1 MNKPTNTTR
10 VKSVAAIG
18 AVIRKQRESLK
29 MTGKQLADAVGVSRN
44 TIVNYEAGK
53 TEPTSGDL
61 VRLADA
67 LGCRIEDL
75 LGIGPVDSPPKFA
88 FRAHAALRKDASV
101 IVFARKFLR
110 AYSEIE
116 ELTEAV
122 LCDRLKPYVCAT
134 SEKLNDRELEGMA
147 YDLRQACGL
156 HDCGPENIASVLEG
170 LGVRCHFFDFD
181 APGMDGISALQGDL
195 RLTMLKNSKKNAE
208 RIIFSGAHELG
219 HLVLHPFLFT
229 ASDTDTDTDRDYEK
243 EANTFAGYFLVPSNE
258 LLRVWREERL
268 ERLPP
273 FHALLMLKRV
283 FHVSYWCL
291 FYRLKDLGLI
301 DFEYPHFIAHTKKSM
316 GIVGKARI
324 EDLEPEPLESN
335 AIYKTTRFERLIRSA
350 FIQELI
356 GISKVAEMMQ
366 ISVEYAAE
374 LTSDW
379 LTPKGAQRC

>member
-1 MNKPTNTTR
+1 MTR
-10 VKSVAAIG
+10 QTGTKRVEAVAGIG
-18 AVIRKQRESLK
+18 AMIRKQREALK
-29 MTGKQLADAVGVSRN
+29 MTGNQLADAVGVSRN

-53 TEPTSGDL
+53 TEPTSSDL

-67 LGCRIEDL
+67 LGSRIEDL
-75 LGIGPVDSPPKFA
+75 LGIGPVESPPKFA

-122 LCDRLKPYVCAT
+122 LCDRLKPFVCAK
-134 SEKLNDRELEGMA
+134 SEKLSDRELEGMA

-181 APGMDGISALQGDL
+181 APGLDGISAIQGDL

-229 ASDTDTDTDRDYEK
+229 ASQAETDLDRDYER
-243 EANTFAGYFLVPSNE
+243 EADTFAGYFLVPSNE
-258 LLRVWREERL
+258 LMRVWRDERL

-273 FHALLMLKRV
+273 FHAILMLKRV

-291 FYRLKDLGLI
+291 FYRLKDLDLI
-301 DFEYPHFIAHTKKSM
+301 DFEYPHFIAHTKKFM
-316 GIVGKARI
+316 GIVGKAKI
-324 EDLEPEPLESN
+324 QDLEPEPLGSS

-366 ISVEYAAE
+366 ITVESAAE
-374 LTSDW
+374 KTSEW
-379 LTPKGAQRC
+379 LKPKGENR